1 MKPSDVKV
9 NKNEAKVD
17 NFVTEETVLKRSSVK
32 LGNIKTQG
40 RLKRECDD
48 TPHIWFD
55 TIQLKNKKPDDGMF
69 IRVIN
74 SIYVRPGRKIQ

>member
-17 NFVTEETVLKRSSVK
+17 DFVTEETVLKRSSVK

-40 RLKRECDD
+40 RLKESVM
-48 TPHIWFD
+48 TPLIFG
-55 TIQLKNKKPDDGMF
+55 L
-69 IRVIN
+69 IRF
-74 SIYVRPGRKIQ
+74 S